1 MLNVLECL
9 YPPLFQAKNLTFR
22 CYVLFFPWKL
32 NTPGLVYASKIIP
45 IFAWIFG
52 FLIFI
57 RSLFPQFGQ
66 YGVECKSMICRW
78 ISIDDKGYPTDY
90 NPEYGGTMVLIGL
103 MGLLLAL
110 NLASYI
116 KIRVT
121 RYINLHK
128 YII

>member
-1 MLNVLECL
+1 M
-9 YPPLFQAKNLTFR
+9 
-22 CYVLFFPWKL
+22 LFFPWKL
-32 NTPGLVYASKIIP
+32 NTPTLIYASRMIP

-57 RSLFPQFGQ
+57 KTLFPQFGQ

-78 ISIDDKGYPTDY
+78 ISIDEKGNPTDY

-116 KIRVT
+116 KVRVT
-121 RYINLHK
+121 SLNLHNHITFK
-128 YII
+128 DYLYFTK

>member
-1 MLNVLECL
+1 M
-9 YPPLFQAKNLTFR
+9 
-22 CYVLFFPWKL
+22 
-32 NTPGLVYASKIIP
+32 IP

-78 ISIDDKGYPTDY
+78 ISIDDKGNPTGY
-90 NPEYGGTMVLIGL
+90 NPEYDGTMVLIGL

-116 KIRVT
+116 KVRVT
-121 RYINLHK
+121 DLNFINLHN
-128 YII
+128 YITFILNRCQEL